1 MPTNGHQDERFHE
14 NLRVM
19 GQRLD
24 APSAPSPELIARC
37 RTILETQSTP
47 HWRQRLF
54 MFRKPLA
61 WSACGLAAAIALA
74 ANIWISDSFGSRAQA
89 AMILSKLNAQMAAE
103 PLLDITIE
111 GIDMEDAIINGHIQ
125 VAPHAVA
132 GDMRI
137 SAGDPGERVELDL
150 SMAVSSASAWVL
162 IRKLDIP
169 DPQARALLSLFLIP
183 GQETLVL
190 LPEELREEGFE
201 ADFAEALEEFRSG
214 ELVKMAKVFEE
225 LTASSADT
233 GATVVDQPD
242 GTLLLTLP
250 LADEQVIASVA
261 EILSQFDHLEVGAE
275 VGDEAESDDEEDADA
290 SSAPAGARVKIVKS
304 KTVTVK
310 EAVSGDNDA
319 AKLVGAT
326 ISVVYDPA
334 LEQVRS
340 VSLTNLGRTN
350 GRVMVELRNGVIDPA
365 WLAAERVV
373 TPKTRTVDLQALAA
387 LFGGMTGD
395 SNRESHK

>member
-1 MPTNGHQDERFHE
+1 VPTNGHQDERFHK

-24 APSAPSPELIARC
+24 TPSAPSPELIARC
-37 RTILETQSTP
+37 RTILETTSTP

-61 WSACGLAAAIALA
+61 WSACGLAAALVLA
-74 ANIWISDSFGSRAQA
+74 VTIWMPGAQGSRAQA

-111 GIDMEDAIINGHIQ
+111 AIDIEDATISGHIQ
-125 VAPHAVA
+125 VASHAVA

-150 SMAVSSASAWVL
+150 SMAVSSESAWVL

-169 DPQARALLSLFLIP
+169 DPQARALLSLFLTP

-190 LPEELREEGFE
+190 LPEELRENGFE
-201 ADFAEALEEFRSG
+201 ADFAEALEKFRSG
-214 ELVKMAKVFEE
+214 ELVKMARVFEE
-225 LTASSADT
+225 LTASSAQT
-233 GATVVDQPD
+233 GATVVNQPD

-261 EILSQFDHLEVGAE
+261 EILSQFDHLEVSAE
-275 VGDEAESDDEEDADA
+275 VGEEEADDDEDADA
-290 SSAPAGARVKIVKS
+290 GSATAGARVKIVKS
-304 KTVTVK
+304 NTVTVK

-326 ISVVYDPA
+326 ISVVYDPT

-350 GRVMVELRNGVIDPA
+350 GRVTVELRTGVIDSA
-365 WLAAERVV
+365 WLAAERVI
-373 TPKTRTVDLQALAA
+373 TPQTRTVDLQALAA

-395 SNRESHK
+395 SNRKSNK

>member
-1 MPTNGHQDERFHE
+1 
-14 NLRVM
+14 
-19 GQRLD
+19 
-24 APSAPSPELIARC
+24 
-37 RTILETQSTP
+37 
-47 HWRQRLF
+47 

-61 WSACGLAAAIALA
+61 WSACGLAAALVLTVT
-74 ANIWISDSFGSRAQA
+74 IWMPGAQGSRAQA
-89 AMILSKLNAQMAAE
+89 AMIISKLKAQMAAE

-111 GIDMEDAIINGHIQ
+111 GIDMEDATISGHIQ

-137 SAGDPGERVELDL
+137 AAGDPGKRVELDL
-150 SMAVSSASAWVL
+150 SMAVSRESAWVL

-214 ELVKMAKVFEE
+214 ELVKMAKVFEA
-225 LTASSADT
+225 LTASSAET
-233 GATVVDQPD
+233 GATVVEQPD

-261 EILSQFDHLEVGAE
+261 KILGQFDHLEVSAE
-275 VGDEAESDDEEDADA
+275 VGEDAESDDDDEADA
-290 SSAPAGARVKIVKS
+290 GSATAGARVRIVKS
-304 KTVTVK
+304 KTFTVK

-350 GRVMVELRNGVIDPA
+350 GRVTVELRNGVIDPA

-373 TPKTRTVDLQALAA
+373 TPQTRTVDLQALAA
-387 LFGGMTGD
+387 LFGGITGD
-395 SNRESHK
+395 SNRKSNK